1 MEEIEILSWVTLDAL
16 GEAAEVVETV
26 GDLQSGHSKSIFCI
40 IEDDYLELCYNDTAA
55 NFLRRYE
62 DKEEFQSA
70 LEQRKEEF
78 GDAPYEESNEFE
90 EESLEEIEK
99 EEDYD
104 ENEEM

>member
-1 MEEIEILSWVTLDAL
+1 MEEIEILSWLTLDAL
-16 GEAAEVVETV
+16 GEAAEVLETV
-26 GDLQSGHSKSIFCI
+26 GDLQSGHSKSIFCT
-40 IEDDYLELCYNDTAA
+40 IEDDFLELCYSDSAA